1 MSIFISKDQKMSDE
15 EATCISSDDDNEK
28 VHDENKDCEKEEKE
42 PDAAEYYKDQALDEE
57 EQSSLLCENEEKNL
71 TNTETTEV
79 NILFIFSTE
88 FFWHYNSY
96 FLEE

>member
-1 MSIFISKDQKMSDE
+1 MSVFISKDQKMSDE
-15 EATCISSDDDNEK
+15 EMTCTSSDDDNEK

-42 PDAAEYYKDQALDEE
+42 PDAAEYYEDQALDEE

-71 TNTETTEV
+71 TNTETGV

-88 FFWHYNSY
+88 FLWNYNSY
-96 FLEE
+96 LLEE